1 MDVVKRAWLWVCAPP
16 IPLLIAMLIFG
27 IALGGSLHS
36 VEFRS
41 AQSCVE
47 QASIARA
54 AGEPVFDCTW
64 GDFIERWQEL
74 IGSLIALGAASVAAV
89 PLYQQLREMNRQSQS
104 VAVERLT
111 RIVQSLEQERKESRD
126 TSSTMVSL
134 LRQLNRS
141 ARSSVGLTLPVAQI
155 YDLYDTAIKL
165 YTALDKHSSRNP
177 QENVLAESRRQQISS
192 INRVRVPLS
201 NIRIKIRQ
209 NHMAGHVQTSVA
221 NIDLSTLALALNDWH
236 KGRGAYDLHLEAEI
250 ARRWLR
256 IRRLEEIAI
265 GNEDV

>member
-64 GDFIERWQEL
+64 GDFLERWQGL
-74 IGSLIALGAASVAAV
+74 VGSMIALGAAAIAAV
-89 PLYQQLREMNRQSQS
+89 PLYQQLREMNRQSQA

-111 RIVQSLEQERKESRD
+111 RVVQSLEQEYRRTRELRTIPLRHLRSLEREARQGQVPHLAD
-126 TSSTMVSL
+126 PQQNQLAQAVSEL
-134 LRQLNRS
+134 FS
-141 ARSSVGLTLPVAQI
+141 EI
-155 YDLYDTAIKL
+155 E
-165 YTALDKHSSRNP
+165 KHKMRNP
-177 QENVLAESRRQQISS
+177 QSS
-192 INRVRVPLS
+192 ILS
-201 NIRIKIRQ
+201 NARLSVFEDCAYLAKVIKSAAKTTKEVSKLGALSITRPGVDASDIRQSLASLFANFKAYDQVLSTDIERHWRKIRQ
-209 NHMAGHVQTSVA
+209 
-221 NIDLSTLALALNDWH
+221 
-236 KGRGAYDLHLEAEI
+236 
-250 ARRWLR
+250 
-256 IRRLEEIAI
+256 LEELA
-265 GNEDV
+265 VAM